1 MRAAG
6 SSAQDFDADY
16 TGTFSIIGLD
26 PATGELGMAVQSKAF
41 AVGNRTVSGKGG
53 LVVLAHQA
61 QSNPMYG
68 ALAIQLVQAGLTP
81 QQALDQ
87 VLRSDEGRD
96 RRQVAILDMQ
106 GRGAA
111 WTGSGASD
119 WKGHTCGKNYC
130 AQGNSLA
137 GPEVVSDM
145 ARTFETANGTAGRPA
160 DGGARCRTGRGGRRP
175 GHAGCVDHHLQTTG
189 RSGGWS
195 DRMIDLRVDDHR
207 TPLVELRRLLDIYWS
222 GQLIMEGNQK
232 INSGD
237 VQGGLTILIAA
248 RDKSP
253 GNDNAWV
260 ALASAYVKAGKKG
273 GSARGDFEGARDQSG
288 SQAGAAAKH
297 ELHGTQRRSGV
308 RPAGE
313 REVMPAAQRC

>member
-1 MRAAG
+1 MIARSLILTLVLGASCAARAH
-6 SSAQDFDADY
+6 AQDFDADY

-26 PATGELGMAVQSKAF
+26 PETGELGMAVQSKAF

-119 WKGHTCGKNYC
+119 WKGHTCGKHYC

-137 GPEVVSDM
+137 GPEVVDSM
-145 ARTFETANGTAGRPA
+145 ARTFEATTGPLA
-160 DGGARCRTGRGGRRP
+160 DRLMSALD
-175 GHAGCVDHHLQTTG
+175 AAQSAALQT
-189 RSGGWS
+189 
-195 DRMIDLRVDDHR
+195 
-207 TPLVELRRLLDIYWS
+207 EL
-222 GQLIMEGNQK
+222 
-232 INSGD
+232 
-237 VQGGLTILIAA
+237 
-248 RDKSP
+248 
-253 GNDNAWV
+253 
-260 ALASAYVKAGKKG
+260 
-273 GSARGDFEGARDQSG
+273 
-288 SQAGAAAKH
+288 AAA
-297 ELHGTQRRSGV
+297 
-308 RPAGE
+308 AFA
-313 REVMPAAQRC
+313 MPGLGKR